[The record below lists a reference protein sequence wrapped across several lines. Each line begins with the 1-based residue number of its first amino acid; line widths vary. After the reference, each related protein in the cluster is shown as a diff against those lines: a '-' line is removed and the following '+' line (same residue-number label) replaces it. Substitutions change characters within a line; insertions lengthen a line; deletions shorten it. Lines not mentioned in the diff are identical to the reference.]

1 MIVLELSVERTGID
15 AGLCGV
21 VFSRP
26 VTLPSRGLLT
36 VKRERERFAGSSLLW
51 WYFGCRCCC
60 YSLVAIDDCGAKVEL
75 KCSVGRIFKIWANE
89 EEK

>member
-1 MIVLELSVERTGID
+1 MMIVLELSVERTGID

-36 VKRERERFAGSSLLW
+36 VKREIRR
-51 WYFGCRCCC
+51 
-60 YSLVAIDDCGAKVEL
+60 
-75 KCSVGRIFKIWANE
+75 
-89 EEK
+89 